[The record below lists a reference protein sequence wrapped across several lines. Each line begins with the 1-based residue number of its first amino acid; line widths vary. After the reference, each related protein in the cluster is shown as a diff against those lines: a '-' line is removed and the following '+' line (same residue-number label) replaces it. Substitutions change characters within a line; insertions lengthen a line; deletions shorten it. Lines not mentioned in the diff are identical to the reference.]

1 MKPGSYGLSPD
12 KPVSDE
18 DRFAELLN
26 PLWSSADDYY
36 LLTER
41 AQGKRFAI
49 IAGELERNRITVE
62 RRWQRL
68 QAVDD
73 IEDLLLRYGLSD
85 MRYCRSLPE
94 DYRLPSDPFDAKGRR
109 FSPVRRPSP

>member
-1 MKPGSYGLSPD
+1 MKPDRFGTPLD

-18 DRFAELLN
+18 ERFAGLLD

-36 LLTER
+36 LVTER

-49 IAGELERNRITVE
+49 IAGELGRNRIAVKH
-62 RRWQRL
+62 RWQRL
-68 QAVDD
+68 RSVND
-73 IEDLLLRYGLSD
+73 IEELLLRYGLSD

-94 DYRLPSDPFDAKGRR
+94 DYRLPSDLIDAKGKR
-109 FSPVRRPSP
+109 FPPVRRPSP